1 MTKAFLMLAV
11 TAIAAMAC
19 STPARAVDEPRAR
32 QMMEEAFNHRYRW
45 DENFKGFSADFALTR
60 EGKTVK
66 GRIKA
71 DATKPH
77 GGVTVECA
85 DEEVKKLVSDTVGS
99 TITHTRASSFEK
111 AFGSC
116 SFAIAGDGKN
126 GGTKIALEGH
136 GFFKDFTVK
145 DGNIVENHGGHGE
158 MSSEV
163 KVQQVVW
170 LAESGK
176 TLPRAY
182 AFTVKTGDREQSGK
196 NVETWH
202 EIDGV
207 WLPARMHLM
216 RSEGSAAVVESML
229 TLENIKVEQ
238 TGH

>member
-1 MTKAFLMLAV
+1 MTKAWWMLAV
-11 TAIAAMAC
+11 MAMAAVAS
-19 STPARAVDEPRAR
+19 STPARADDGTRAR
-32 QMMEEAFNHRYRW
+32 KMMEEAFNRRYRW
-45 DENFKGFSADFALTR
+45 SENFKGFSADFAFTR

-66 GRIKA
+66 GSIKA

-85 DEEVKKLVSDTVGS
+85 DEEVKKLVSETVAS
-99 TITHTRASSFEK
+99 TVTHTRASSFEK
-111 AFGSC
+111 AFGAC
-116 SFAIAGDGKN
+116 SFAIGGDDAH
-126 GGTKIALEGH
+126 GGTKIALTGH

-145 DGNIVENHGGHGE
+145 DGNIVENHGAHGE

-163 KVQQVVW
+163 KVQQIVW

-176 TLPRAY
+176 ALPRAY
-182 AFTVKTGDREQSGK
+182 AFTIKTGDREQSGK
-196 NVETWH
+196 NLESWR

-207 WLPARMHLM
+207 WLPTRTHLM
-216 RSEGSAAVVESML
+216 RNEGSAAVVESML